1 MKKYLILFFVLFLV
15 SHSFAQNF
23 TVRGQ
28 IAGSVDNK
36 YLGGATVV
44 LIHLPD
50 STVQGAFSDENGKFF
65 IDKVRSGRYLINVTY
80 LGFSKYEN
88 KVFIR
93 GKSVE
98 LDKILLI
105 PESVKTSEI
114 EIIGKMPPVVQKSDT
129 AEFNAG
135 AFKTNPNASAEDLV
149 TKMPG
154 MVVQDGKVQT
164 QGEDVKRV
172 LVDGKPFFGDDPSAV
187 LKNIP
192 ADAVDKVQVFDQQ
205 SDQAQFTG
213 FDDGNSTK
221 TLNVV
226 THLRIKEGTFGRL
239 LGGYGDAQKYQSGG
253 NINFF
258 NGDRRISLLGLVNNI
273 NQQNFSNED
282 LLGVMQGSGGGGRGG
297 GPGGGGMGGPG
308 GGRGGWGGGGSAQN
322 FMVNSQNGITSTK
335 AFGLNYSDKWGEK
348 LELSGS
354 YFINFSDNNSQ
365 ADIRRNYFV
374 GGVSG
379 QNYFENGLSNSGNT
393 NHRFDLKMDYQID
406 TSNSITFRPRVSYQE
421 NDASSGTTGRT
432 EAALK
437 NLSAMTNNSGSSR
450 SGLNSSGDLLFRHKF
465 ETQGRT
471 LSLGLNG
478 TFKKTKGNSSLFSE
492 NIYYDN
498 ILDSDTLDQISNSSK
513 NGGSGS
519 ANIVYTE
526 PVTENSQL
534 QFSSRTSYSE
544 DESDQRTFKNI
555 SGLSDYSLQDTSLS
569 NVYKKQYTA
578 QAFGA
583 GFNYQKEAFSFM
595 VNVNYNIAHLKNDQ
609 TFPHDLMLDRPF
621 YSVLPSMMLRYNI
634 SRDKNLR
641 VFYRANNNDPSVEQ
655 LQDVV
660 NNSNPLFLS
669 TGNPN
674 LKQDYS
680 HMLAIRYSQID
691 FRNLTSFFLMM
702 GGTVTKDYIGNS
714 SFMAYRD
721 TLINSVHLKRGS
733 QLSRPENMD
742 GYMNFRMFSTFG
754 LPVYLLKSNLNISLM
769 ASFSRTPGIIN
780 GEKSYSNATVLGP
793 GFVLASNVGDYLD
806 FTLSS
811 RSSINLVK
819 STLRVN
825 SNDNYFSQNSSMKFY
840 WMFWDGFLFQ
850 TDFQHRYDGG
860 LPEGYDKNSY
870 LLNLAIGKKLFSKDQ
885 GEIRIAIND
894 VLNKNNSL
902 QRTVTDSYYEDSRT
916 NVLGRYLILT
926 FTYNIKAF

>member
-1 MKKYLILFFVLFLV
+1 MKKFFVLFFVLLLV
-15 SHSFAQNF
+15 SSSFAQNF
-23 TVRGQ
+23 SVRGQ
-28 IAGSVDNK
+28 IASSVDK
-36 YLGGATVV
+36 KSLGGATIV

-50 STVQGAFSDENGKFF
+50 STVQGAFSDENGKFT
-65 IDKVRSGRYLINVTY
+65 IEKVKQGRYLINVTY
-80 LGFSKYEN
+80 LGFSKYED
-88 KVFIR
+88 KVFVR
-93 GKSVE
+93 GKSVD
-98 LDKILLI
+98 LNKILLT
-105 PESVKTSEI
+105 PESVRTDEV

-135 AFKTNPNASAEDLV
+135 AFKTNSNASAEDLV

-192 ADAVDKVQVFDQQ
+192 ADAVEKIQVFDQQ

-213 FDDGNSTK
+213 FDDGNTTK

-226 THLRIKEGTFGRL
+226 TRLRIKEGTFGRL
-239 LGGYGDAQKYQSGG
+239 LGGYGDEQKYQSGG

-258 NGDRRISLLGLVNNI
+258 NDDRRISLLGLVNNV
-273 NQQNFSNED
+273 NEQNFSNED
-282 LLGVMQGSGGGGRGG
+282 LLGVMQGSGGGRGG
-297 GPGGGGMGGPG
+297 RGGGMGGGPRG
-308 GGRGGWGGGGSAQN
+308 GGMGGWGGGSAQN
-322 FMVNSQNGITSTK
+322 FMVNAQNGITTTK
-335 AFGLNYSDKWGEK
+335 AFGLNYSDKWADK

-354 YFINFSDNNSQ
+354 YFLNHSNNNSES
-365 ADIRRNYFV
+365 DIRRNYFI

-393 NHRFDLKMDYQID
+393 NHRFDMKLDYQID
-406 TSNSITFRPRVSYQE
+406 SLNSITFRPRVSYQE
-421 NDASSGTTGRT
+421 NDANSLTTGRT
-432 EAALK
+432 DAAMQT
-437 NLSAMTNNSGSSR
+437 LSSMTNNSGSDR
-450 SGLNSSGDLLFRHKF
+450 SALNSSGDLLFRHRF

-471 LSLGLNG
+471 LSLGLSG
-478 TFKKTKGNSSLFSE
+478 TYKKTKGNSSLFSE
-492 NIYYDN
+492 NLYYDN
-498 ILDSDTLDQISNSSK
+498 MIDSDTLDQISKTDK
-513 NGGSGS
+513 NGRSGS

-526 PVTENSQL
+526 PLFENAQM

-555 SGLSDYSLQDTSLS
+555 AGFSNYSLQDTSLS
-569 NVYKKQYTA
+569 NVYKKQYTT

-583 GFNYQKEAFSFM
+583 GFRYQKEALSFM
-595 VNVNYNIAHLKNDQ
+595 ANVNYNIAHLKNDQ
-609 TFPHDLMLDRPF
+609 TFPHDLTLDRPF
-621 YSVLPSMMLRYNI
+621 YSVLPSMMLRFNI

-641 VFYRANNNDPSVEQ
+641 VFYRTNNDDPSVEQ
-655 LQDVV
+655 LQDVLD
-660 NNSNPLFLS
+660 NSNPLFLS

-680 HMLAIRYSQID
+680 HNLAIRYSQLD
-691 FRNLTSFFLMM
+691 FQNMTSFFLMM
-702 GGTVTKDYIGNS
+702 GGTITKDYIGNS

-721 TLINSVHLKRGS
+721 TVVNGVALKRGS

-742 GYMNFRMFSTFG
+742 GYMNFRMFSTYG
-754 LPVYLLKSNLNISLM
+754 LPVYFLKSNLNLSLM
-769 ASFSRTPGIIN
+769 ASYSRTPGIVN
-780 GEKSYSNATVLGP
+780 GIKSYSNTTVLGP
-793 GFVLASNVGDYLD
+793 GFVLASNVGENLD
-806 FTLSS
+806 FTVSS
-811 RSSINLVK
+811 RSNINLVK
-819 STLRVN
+819 STLRQN
-825 SNDNYFSQNSSMKFY
+825 SNDNYFTQNSSLKFY
-840 WMFWDGFLFQ
+840 WMFWEGFLFQ
-850 TDFQHRYDGG
+850 TDFQHRYDGQ
-860 LPEGYDKNSY
+860 LAEGYDKNSY
-870 LLNLAIGKKLFSKDQ
+870 LLNLALGKKLFSKDQ
-885 GEIRIAIND
+885 GEIRLTVYD

>member
-1 MKKYLILFFVLFLV
+1 MKKYFVLFFVLFLV
-15 SHSFAQNF
+15 SSSFAQNF

-28 IAGSVDNK
+28 IASSIDKNS
-36 YLGGATVV
+36 LSGATIV
-44 LIHLPD
+44 LVHLPD
-50 STVQGAFSDENGKFF
+50 STVQGAFSDENGKFL
-65 IDKVRSGRYLINVTY
+65 IDKVKAGRYLINVTY
-80 LGFSKYEN
+80 LGFSKYED
-88 KVFIR
+88 KVFVR
-93 GKSVE
+93 GKSVD
-98 LDKILLI
+98 LNKIFLT
-105 PESVKTSEI
+105 PENVKTGEV

-192 ADAVDKVQVFDQQ
+192 ADAVDKIQVFDQQ

-213 FDDGNSTK
+213 FDDGNTTK
-221 TLNVV
+221 TLNVI
-226 THLRIKEGTFGRL
+226 TRLRVKEGTFGRF
-239 LGGYGDAQKYQSGG
+239 LGGYGDAQKYQTGG

-258 NGDRRISLLGLVNNI
+258 NNERRISLLGLVNNV

-282 LLGVMQGSGGGGRGG
+282 LLGVMQGSGGGGHGMGGGPRGG
-297 GPGGGGMGGPG
+297 GGGGPMG
-308 GGRGGWGGGGSAQN
+308 GGWGGGNAQN
-322 FMVNSQNGITSTK
+322 FMVNNQNGITTTK
-335 AFGLNYSDKWGEK
+335 AFGLNYSDKWADK

-354 YFINFSDNNSQ
+354 YFLNFTDNNSQ
-365 ADIRRNYFV
+365 SDIRRNYFI
-374 GGVSG
+374 GGASG

-393 NHRFDLKMDYQID
+393 NHRFDMKLDYQID
-406 TSNSITFRPRVSYQE
+406 SLNSITFRPRVSYQK
-421 NDASSGTTGRT
+421 NDANSGTIGRT
-432 EAALK
+432 LAALQ
-437 NLSAMTNNSGSSR
+437 NLSSMTNNSASDR
-450 SGLNSSGDLLFRHKF
+450 SALNSSADLLFRHRF

-471 LSLGLNG
+471 LSLGFSGN
-478 TFKKTKGNSSLFSE
+478 FKKTKGNNSLFSE
-492 NIYYDN
+492 NLYYDKMV
-498 ILDSDTLDQISNSSK
+498 DSDTLDQISNTDK
-513 NGGSGS
+513 NGRSGS

-526 PVTENSQL
+526 PFLENTQL

-544 DESDQRTFKNI
+544 DESDQRTFKNT
-555 SGLSDYSLQDTSLS
+555 SLLSDYSLQDTSLS
-569 NVYKKQYTA
+569 NVYKKQYTT

-583 GFNYQKEAFSFM
+583 GFRYQKEALSFM
-595 VNVNYNIAHLKNDQ
+595 ANVNYNIAHLKNDQ
-609 TFPHDLMLDRPF
+609 TFPHDLTLDRPF
-621 YSVLPSMMLRYNI
+621 YSVLPSMMLRFNI

-660 NNSNPLFLS
+660 DNSNPLFLS

-680 HMLAIRYSQID
+680 HMLAVRYSQLD
-691 FRNLTSFFLMM
+691 FKNLTSFFLMM

-721 TLINSVHLKRGS
+721 TVVNGVALKRGS

-742 GYMNFRMFSTFG
+742 GYMNFRMFSTYG
-754 LPVYLLKSNLNISLM
+754 LPVYFLKSNLNISLM
-769 ASFSRTPGIIN
+769 ASYSRTPGIIN
-780 GEKSYSNATVLGP
+780 GTKSYSNNTVLGP

-806 FTLSS
+806 FTVSS

-819 STLRVN
+819 STLREN
-825 SNDNYFSQNSSMKFY
+825 SNDNYFSQNSSLKFY

-870 LLNLAIGKKLFSKDQ
+870 LLNLAVGKKLFSKDQ
-885 GEIRIAIND
+885 GEIRLTVND
-894 VLNKNNSL
+894 VLNKSNSL

-916 NVLGRYLILT
+916 NVLGRYLLLT